1 MKKVE
6 KQEYRKDEQEKEYEK
21 KLNVKMFKM

>member
-6 KQEYRKDEQEKEYEK
+6 KQET
-21 KLNVKMFKM
+21 